1 MEFVIAG
8 RLIDG
13 FGGPV
18 RRNVLLTVINGTIT
32 AMEDGGAPPK
42 QAIVHDFSHCTILP
56 ALIDCNVSLSRSPSV
71 DLAVQETAA
80 TANMNSKRTLVNQH
94 IHYCHTY
101 GVLGLGDGD
110 DETNLVSSHLTEI
123 PSPLSTVIRTSGPL
137 RTDTSVVPSDFIKVA
152 YSASIDADH
161 PSDSDL
167 NLGNLQNILEKNNCK
182 KMVLANGV
190 QQVEDALRAGC
201 DAIEQGY
208 DMGEQNLKEMAKR
221 GVLWIPNVLRAK
233 NSLDSCGGGGEVC
246 CRFSQ
251 RYVAPGKAI
260 PGAETF
266 WKKTLAKQIEL
277 LGMAHKLGVKTAIG
291 TGAGSTGIVH
301 GESVMEEMK
310 LFIKAG
316 YTLEETV
323 RCGSENGA
331 EFFSMDTLGGLKVGR
346 QATFLIS
353 RGTVK
358 QLPRKLSF
366 LEGIYISGAPSE
378 LYNKNPVQQ

>member
-13 FGGPV
+13 FGGIV

-32 AMEDGGAPPK
+32 AMEDGGSPAK
-42 QAIVHDFSHCTILP
+42 QAVVHDFSHCTILP
-56 ALIDCNVSLSRSPSV
+56 ALIDCSVSLSRSPSV

-80 TANMNSKRTLVNQH
+80 TADMSSKCIMLNQH
-94 IHYCHTY
+94 IRYCHTY
-101 GVLGLGDGD
+101 GVLGMADGD
-110 DETNLVSSHLTEI
+110 DKTDLVSGSLAEN
-123 PSPLSTVIRTSGPL
+123 PSPLSTIIRTSGPL
-137 RTDTSVVPSDFIKVA
+137 RTDTSAPSSDFVKIA
-152 YSASIDADH
+152 YSASIDAEDH
-161 PSDSDL
+161 PAGDL
-167 NLGNLQNILEKNNCK
+167 KMETLK
-182 KMVLANGV
+182 KIMANENRKKVVVANGA
-190 QQVEDALRAGC
+190 QQVADALRAGC

-277 LGMAHKLGVKTAIG
+277 LGLAHTLGVKTAIG